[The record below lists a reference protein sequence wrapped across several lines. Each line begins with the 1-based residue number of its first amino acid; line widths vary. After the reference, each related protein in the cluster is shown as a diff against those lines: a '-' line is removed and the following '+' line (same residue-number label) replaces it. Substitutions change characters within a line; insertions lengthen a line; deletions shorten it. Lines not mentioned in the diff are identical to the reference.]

1 MELRA
6 QEQHLASHCLL
17 TVTNRSHRMGPS
29 TMQIQIIR
37 DKKYPSS
44 TGLEK
49 IIKEEKNI
57 GN

>member
-1 MELRA
+1 
-6 QEQHLASHCLL
+6 
-17 TVTNRSHRMGPS
+17 
-29 TMQIQIIR
+29 MQIQMIHV
-37 DKKYPSS
+37 KKYPSS

>member
-1 MELRA
+1 
-6 QEQHLASHCLL
+6 
-17 TVTNRSHRMGPS
+17 
-29 TMQIQIIR
+29 MQIQIIR